1 MKRTLSVLLVCAA
14 IGWVASLAQ
23 SKGIATVEV
32 RDPSGAMVAGAEAT
46 IATLGSPKTT
56 TGLRTNS
63 DGTASFELLPG
74 TYDLSVKMP
83 GFRDLRR
90 QVVITDAKRQTL
102 SVVLQLGVCSPC
114 VEVSSGPAVE
124 VEGTGSNATDAYRPN
139 YSEFLR
145 MNGVI
150 LDGETATAVALAIFK
165 PVFGKEYTDRFVP
178 YQTRFNDGVWTVYG
192 TLPQASR
199 GGAPMLKIQKS
210 DGKVLE
216 VWLSR

>member
-1 MKRTLSVLLVCAA
+1 MKRTLFLLLVFAA
-14 IGWVASLAQ
+14 SGWVASLAQ
-23 SKGIATVEV
+23 STAIATVEV
-32 RDPSGAMVAGAEAT
+32 RDPSAAMVPGAEVT
-46 IATLGSPKTT
+46 IAMSGSPKTK
-56 TGLRTNS
+56 TGLRTDSN
-63 DGTASFELLPG
+63 GTASFDLLPG
-74 TYDLSVKMP
+74 TYDLSVKMA
-83 GFRDLRR
+83 GFRDLSR

-114 VEVSSGPAVE
+114 VEVT
-124 VEGTGSNATDAYRPN
+124 GTAASETYRLN

-150 LDGETATAVALAIFK
+150 FDAETATAVALAIFR

-192 TLPQASR
+192 TLPQGSR

-216 VWLSR
+216 VWLSQ

>member
-1 MKRTLSVLLVCAA
+1 MKRTLSLLLVFAACAWA
-14 IGWVASLAQ
+14 TSLAQ
-23 SKGIATVEV
+23 SKAIATVEV
-32 RDPSGAMVAGAEAT
+32 RDPSAAMVPGAEVT
-46 IATLGSPKTT
+46 IATSGSPKTK
-56 TGLRTNS
+56 TGLRTDTN
-63 DGTASFELLPG
+63 GTASFDLLPG

-83 GFRDLRR
+83 GFRDLSR

-102 SVVLQLGVCSPC
+102 SVVLQLGGCSPC
-114 VEVSSGPAVE
+114 VEVS
-124 VEGTGSNATDAYRPN
+124 GTTASEAYRLN

-150 LDGETATAVALAIFK
+150 FDGETATGVALAIFK

-178 YQTRFNDGVWTVYG
+178 YQTRFNDGVWTIYG
-192 TLPQASR
+192 TLPQGSR

-216 VWLSR
+216 VWLSQ

>member
-1 MKRTLSVLLVCAA
+1 MKRTLSLLLVFAA
-14 IGWVASLAQ
+14 SGWVVSLAQ
-23 SKGIATVEV
+23 SKAIATVEV
-32 RDPSGAMVAGAEAT
+32 RDPSAAMVPGAEVT
-46 IATLGSPKTT
+46 IAALGSPKTK
-56 TGLRTNS
+56 TGLRTDSN
-63 DGTASFELLPG
+63 GTASFDLLPG

-83 GFRDLRR
+83 GFRDLSR

-114 VEVSSGPAVE
+114 VEVGSGPA
-124 VEGTGSNATDAYRPN
+124 VEGTGSNLTETYRPN

-192 TLPQASR
+192 TLPQGSR

-216 VWLSR
+216 VWLSQ